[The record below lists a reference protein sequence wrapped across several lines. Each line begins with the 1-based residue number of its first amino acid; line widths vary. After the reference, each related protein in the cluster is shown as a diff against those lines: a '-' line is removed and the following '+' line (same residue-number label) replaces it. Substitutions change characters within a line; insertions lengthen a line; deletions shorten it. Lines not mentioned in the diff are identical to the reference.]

1 MTDSLSQENFLI
13 EPNAQASTSQQA
25 VATTSSN
32 VFSSTATAAAAAR
45 RQKSC
50 DLLDQSA
57 LAQAQQ
63 NKPSSS
69 TQHQVCNVLT

>member
-32 VFSSTATAAAAAR
+32 VFSSTAAAAR

-63 NKPSSS
+63 NKPPSS
-69 TQHQVCNVLT
+69 TQHQVCNVLN